1 RLQGMATVPIS
12 GTSIRFMSGIPF
24 SNDYKNTRWFDNRTQ
39 QTSYFD
45 SRNTVHS
52 MGGQNSFQRIEGRY
66 YVKVNKNIDDLWG
79 TNYLTFLIGIND
91 FTHLLQHCNISMTV

>member
-1 RLQGMATVPIS
+1 MATVPIS
-12 GTSIRFMSGIPF
+12 GTSIRFMSGVPF
-24 SNDYKNTRWFDNRTQ
+24 NSDYKNTRWFDNRTQ

-66 YVKVNKNIDDLWG
+66 YVKVKKN
-79 TNYLTFLIGIND
+79 ND
-91 FTHLLQHCNISMTV
+91 A